1 MGQTINTKGWNIHL
15 LIKIY
20 GGVQTWPAI
29 FTVGKTQQLRLVQTF
44 REEVRQRIR
53 QRMVGDLCVTFIVP
67 TVSFDKERDF
77 QNEEFYFSDSKYW

>member
-44 REEVRQRIR
+44 REKVRQRIR
-53 QRMVGDLCVTFIVP
+53 QHVVGDLH
-67 TVSFDKERDF
+67 
-77 QNEEFYFSDSKYW
+77 SKYLLSRHHSGPATV